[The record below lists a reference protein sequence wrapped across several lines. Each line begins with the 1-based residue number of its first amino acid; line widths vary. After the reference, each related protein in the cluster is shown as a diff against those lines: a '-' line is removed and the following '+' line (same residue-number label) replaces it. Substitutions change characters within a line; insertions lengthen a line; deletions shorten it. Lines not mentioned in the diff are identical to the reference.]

1 MFMVARD
8 NKVFYVFGA
17 SALIIFFALVGLTE
31 YPSWAITAVLF
42 IVGILVPLLVNDF
55 LDGRES

>member
-8 NKVFYVFGA
+8 NKVFYVFWA